1 MSFIINYIK
10 ICEHLRFLR
19 HLRSKIYIFLFL
31 LLSIPLC
38 GQTTD
43 WDTRL
48 ADMGFVDVCTFDF
61 SIQVHLVYA
70 TPQNFMNR
78 PVYDG
83 ITKAWL
89 HPDAASK
96 LVQAQQNLKRE
107 HPAWSLLVYDA
118 ARPMEVQ
125 RQMWELVRGTQ
136 YVYYVSN
143 PANLNGR
150 HNYGMAVDV
159 TIVDEAGQPLPMG
172 APFDFFGEEAHTDK
186 EADLVKAG
194 KITENELQN
203 RRLLRR
209 VMQQAGFTTIASEWW
224 HFNACSAEVAK
235 ARYKVIE

>member
-1 MSFIINYIK
+1 MSFIINYMK
-10 ICEHLRFLR
+10 ICEHLRLLR
-19 HLRSKIYIFLFL
+19 HLRSKIYIFFFL

-43 WDTRL
+43 WDTQL
-48 ADMGFVDVCTFDF
+48 EDMGFVDICKLDL

-70 TPQNFMNR
+70 TSANFMNR
-78 PVYDG
+78 AVYEG

-89 HPDAASK
+89 HPDAANK

-107 HPAWSLLVYDA
+107 YSDYSLLVYDA

-125 RQMWELVRGTQ
+125 RQMWELVRGTT
-136 YVYYVSN
+136 YVYYVAN
-143 PANLNGR
+143 PANRNGR

-159 TIVDEAGQPLPMG
+159 TIINKDGRPLPMG
-172 APFDFFGEEAHTDK
+172 TPFDFFGEEAHTDRE
-186 EADLVKAG
+186 EALVKAG
-194 KITENELQN
+194 KITEDEFQN

-209 VMQQAGFTTIASEWW
+209 IMQQAGFTTISSEWW

-235 ARYKVIE
+235 ARYRVIE